1 MNNTILMNKAFWLS
15 VIVLFVTGI
24 LIGFQTMF
32 IDEGFYLSNYQQF
45 LKDPL
50 INAGSSGAYLTVL
63 VGSLWDQFFG
73 FGGILS
79 HRIFGL
85 LLGCV
90 SFYFTWRLLKEFTNY
105 PFWIF
110 LGCFLP
116 SLHGVAS
123 CMGSINVIIS
133 SIASCFLYES
143 YKEKSLR
150 KYVVAAA
157 LVGMSLFGRFTSL
170 LGIITLLLPP
180 LFCYLKDD
188 RKFAVRETL
197 WGFIGYILGIVLVL
211 ILIVCMGHFDAYYQS
226 IFVDLV
232 SSGKS
237 EGSTHN
243 IWNLLYVYL
252 KDVGIVFGSVFIA
265 LILAGLI
272 KKYCLKN
279 FSFYIALLIVVSGA
293 LVLLMKILVDK
304 VSPIAHNYVLAVA
317 SFAFLILSGKET
329 IKKYDFLVAY
339 IVLGALIGPMGS
351 DVAILGHGCCFLSL
365 SLPMF
370 VSSLSDNPYRKRI
383 IYLLLTLCLA
393 YSADRIRRIVMYGN
407 FWEYGPRYEMTYRLE
422 GSKFATIYVSK
433 ETKDTMDPLLFE
445 LKKYVKPDDELMCFY
460 SIPIIHYF
468 TETRPYTYH
477 SCPAFYD
484 SDLFCKRL
492 HKAEKEKPLLPVV
505 VVEKISEKLEGANKV
520 KYECLKDF
528 MNRHSY
534 HQVWQNEKYVISLPG
549 SANK

>member
-1 MNNTILMNKAFWLS
+1 MNNNVCLNKAFWLS
-15 VIVLFVTGI
+15 MIALFVCGLFI
-24 LIGFQTMF
+24 NLQAMF
-32 IDEGFYLSNYQQF
+32 VDEGFYLSNYQNF
-45 LKDPL
+45 FKDPS
-50 INAGSSGAYLTVL
+50 INLSSCAFYLTVF
-63 VGSLWDQFFG
+63 VGGLWDKFFG

-79 HRIFGL
+79 HRIFAL

-90 SFYFTWRLLKEFTNY
+90 SFYFTWRLLKEFTKY
-105 PFWIF
+105 PLWIF

-116 SLHGVAS
+116 MLHGIGS
-123 CMGSINVIIS
+123 CMGSISGFILGV
-133 SIASCFLYES
+133 ASCFLYEA
-143 YKEKSLR
+143 YKENSLG
-150 KYVVAAA
+150 KYLFAAV
-157 LVGMSLFGRFTSL
+157 LVGMSLFGRFTAIL
-170 LGIITLLLPP
+170 TIFPLFLPALFNLKNNRRLAIQQTFVGLGGYVLGLLLV
-180 LFCYLKDD
+180 F
-188 RKFAVRETL
+188 V
-197 WGFIGYILGIVLVL
+197 
-211 ILIVCMGHFDAYYQS
+211 LIVCMGHFDAYYQS

-252 KDVGIVFGSVFIA
+252 KDIGIVFGSVFVV
-265 LILAGLI
+265 LLLAGLI

-329 IKKYDFLVAY
+329 IKKYDFLIAY
-339 IVLGALIGPMGS
+339 IVLGALIRPMGS

-365 SLPMF
+365 SLPLF
-370 VSSLSDNPYRKRI
+370 ISSLSEAPYRKRV
-383 IYLLLTLCLA
+383 IYLVLTLCLV
-393 YSADRIRRIVMYGN
+393 YSAERIRRIVMFGN
-407 FWEYGPRYEMTYRLE
+407 FWEYGPRYEMTYKLE
-422 GSKFATIYVSK
+422 GSKYATIFVSK
-433 ETKDTMDPLLFE
+433 ETKQTMDPLLFE

-492 HKAEKEKPLLPVV
+492 LKAEKEKPLLPVV
-505 VVEKISEKLEGANKV
+505 VLEKKSDKLEGANKI
-520 KYECLKDF
+520 KYDCLKAF
-528 MNRHSY
+528 MERHRY
-534 HQVWQNEKYVISLPG
+534 NQVWNNEKYVILLPA
-549 SANK
+549 SQNR

>member
-1 MNNTILMNKAFWLS
+1 MNNNVCLNKAFWLS
-15 VIVLFVTGI
+15 MIALFVCGLFI
-24 LIGFQTMF
+24 NLQTMF
-32 IDEGFYLSNYQQF
+32 IDEGFYLSNYQTF
-45 LKDPL
+45 LKDPG
-50 INAGSSGAYLTVL
+50 INAGSIAGYLTVL
-63 VGSLWDQFFG
+63 VGSLWDKYFG
-73 FGGILS
+73 FGGIIS

-90 SFYFTWRLLKEFTNY
+90 SFYFTWRLLKEFTKY
-105 PFWIF
+105 PLWIF

-116 SLHGVAS
+116 MLHGIGG
-123 CMGSINVIIS
+123 CMGSISGFILG
-133 SIASCFLYES
+133 IASCFLYES
-143 YKEKSLR
+143 YKENSLG
-150 KYVVAAA
+150 KYLVAAI
-157 LVGMSLFGRFTSL
+157 LVGMSLFGRFTAIL
-170 LGIITLLLPP
+170 TIFP
-180 LFCYLKDD
+180 LFLPTLFNLKNN
-188 RKFAVRETL
+188 RRLALQQAFVGA
-197 WGFIGYILGIVLVL
+197 GGYILGIVLVFLL
-211 ILIVCMGHFDAYYQS
+211 IICMGHFDAYYQS

-252 KDVGIVFGSVFIA
+252 KDIGIVFGSVFIV
-265 LILAGLI
+265 LLLAGLV

-279 FSFYIALLIVVSGA
+279 LSFYIALLIVVSGA

-317 SFAFLILSGKET
+317 SFTFLVLSGKET

-339 IVLGALIGPMGS
+339 IVMRALIGPMGS

-370 VSSLSDNPYRKRI
+370 VSSLSENPYRKRI
-383 IYLLLTLCLA
+383 IYLVLTLCLV
-393 YSADRIRRIVMYGN
+393 YSAERIRRIVMFGN
-407 FWEYGPRYEMTYRLE
+407 FWEYGPRYEMTYKLE

-492 HKAEKEKPLLPVV
+492 LKAEEEKPSLPVV
-505 VVEKISEKLEGANKV
+505 VVEKISEKLDGANKT
-520 KYECLKDF
+520 KYDCLKAF
-528 MNRHSY
+528 MKRHHY
-534 HQVWQNEKYVISLPG
+534 YQVWDNEKYVILLPSLQ
-549 SANK
+549 SK

>member
-1 MNNTILMNKAFWLS
+1 MSKSILQNKAFWLS
-15 VIVLFVTGI
+15 MIALFVCGLFI
-24 LIGFQTMF
+24 NLQAMF
-32 IDEGFYLSNYQQF
+32 VDEGFYLSNYQNF
-45 LKDPL
+45 FKDPS
-50 INAGSSGAYLTVL
+50 INLSSCAFYLTVF
-63 VGSLWDQFFG
+63 VGGLWDKFFG

-79 HRIFGL
+79 HRIFAL

-90 SFYFTWRLLKEFTNY
+90 SFYFTWRLLKEFTKY
-105 PFWIF
+105 PLWIF

-116 SLHGVAS
+116 MLHGIGG
-123 CMGSINVIIS
+123 CMGSISGFILG
-133 SIASCFLYES
+133 IASCFLYES
-143 YKEKSLR
+143 YKENSLG
-150 KYVVAAA
+150 KYLVAAI
-157 LVGMSLFGRFTSL
+157 LVGMSLFGRFTAIL
-170 LGIITLLLPP
+170 TIFP
-180 LFCYLKDD
+180 LFLPTLFNLKNN
-188 RKFAVRETL
+188 RRLALQQAFV
-197 WGFIGYILGIVLVL
+197 GVGGYISGIVLVFLL
-211 ILIVCMGHFDAYYQS
+211 IIFMGHFDAYYQS

-252 KDVGIVFGSVFIA
+252 KDVGIVFGSVFIV
-265 LILAGLI
+265 LLLAGLI

-279 FSFYIALLIVVSGA
+279 YSFYIVLLIVVSGA
-293 LVLLMKILVDK
+293 LVLLMKLLVDK

-365 SLPMF
+365 SLPLF
-370 VSSLSDNPYRKRI
+370 VSSLTENPYRKRI
-383 IYLLLTLCLA
+383 IYLVLVLCLV
-393 YSADRIRRIVMYGN
+393 YSAERIRRIVMFGN
-407 FWEYGPRYEMTYRLE
+407 FWEDGPRYEMTYKLE
-422 GSKFATIYVSK
+422 GSKYATIFVSK
-433 ETKDTMDPLLFE
+433 ETKETMDPLLFE
-445 LKKYVKPDDELMCFY
+445 LKKYVKPDDELMCFF
-460 SIPIIHYF
+460 SIPIVHYF

-505 VVEKISEKLEGANKV
+505 VVEKISEKLEDANKV

>member
-1 MNNTILMNKAFWLS
+1 MSKSILQNKAFWLS
-15 VIVLFVTGI
+15 MIALFVCGLYI
-24 LIGFQTMF
+24 NLQVMF
-32 IDEGFYLSNYQQF
+32 IDEGYYLSNYQTF
-45 LKDPL
+45 LKDPG
-50 INAGSSGAYLTVL
+50 INASSIAGYLTVL
-63 VGSLWDQFFG
+63 VGSLWDKYFG
-73 FGGILS
+73 FGGIIS

-90 SFYFTWRLLKEFTNY
+90 SFYFTWRLLKEFTKY
-105 PFWIF
+105 PLWIF

-116 SLHGVAS
+116 MLHGIGG
-123 CMGSINVIIS
+123 CMGSIS
-133 SIASCFLYES
+133 GFLLGIASCFLYES
-143 YKEKSLR
+143 YKENSLG
-150 KYVVAAA
+150 KYLVAAI
-157 LVGMSLFGRFTSL
+157 LVGMSLFGRFTAIL
-170 LGIITLLLPP
+170 TIFP
-180 LFCYLKDD
+180 LFLPTLFNLKNN
-188 RKFAVRETL
+188 RRLALQQAFV
-197 WGFIGYILGIVLVL
+197 GVGGYILGIVLVFLL
-211 ILIVCMGHFDAYYQS
+211 IICMGHFDAYYQS

-252 KDVGIVFGSVFIA
+252 KDVGIVFGSVCIV
-265 LILAGLI
+265 LLLAGLI

-279 FSFYIALLIVVSGA
+279 YSFYIALLIVVSGA

-365 SLPMF
+365 SLPLF
-370 VSSLSDNPYRKRI
+370 ISSLSGDPYRKRI
-383 IYLLLTLCLA
+383 IYLVLTLCLV
-393 YSADRIRRIVMYGN
+393 YSAERIRRIVMFGN
-407 FWEYGPRYEMTYRLE
+407 FWEYGPRYEMTYKLE
-422 GSKFATIYVSK
+422 GSKYATIFVSK
-433 ETKDTMDPLLFE
+433 ETKETMDPLLFE
-445 LKKYVKPDDELMCFY
+445 LKKYVKPDDELMCFF
-460 SIPIIHYF
+460 SIPIVHYF

-492 HKAEKEKPLLPVV
+492 LKAEKEKPLLPVV
-505 VVEKISEKLEGANKV
+505 VVEKKSEKLEGANKV

>member
-1 MNNTILMNKAFWLS
+1 MNNNVCLNKAFWLS
-15 VIVLFVTGI
+15 MIALFVCGLFI
-24 LIGFQTMF
+24 NLQTMF
-32 IDEGFYLSNYQQF
+32 IDEGFYLSNYQTF
-45 LKDPL
+45 LKDPT
-50 INAGSSGAYLTVL
+50 INIGSSGAYLTVL
-63 VGSLWDQFFG
+63 VGGLWDKFFG

-79 HRIFGL
+79 HRIFAL

-90 SFYFTWRLLKEFTNY
+90 SFYFTWRLLKEFTKY
-105 PFWIF
+105 PLWIF

-116 SLHGVAS
+116 LLHGIGG
-123 CMGSINVIIS
+123 CMGSISGFILG
-133 SIASCFLYES
+133 IASCFLYES
-143 YKEKSLR
+143 YKENSLG
-150 KYVVAAA
+150 KYLVAAI
-157 LVGMSLFGRFTSL
+157 LVGMSLFGRFTAIL
-170 LGIITLLLPP
+170 TIFP
-180 LFCYLKDD
+180 LFLPTLFNLKNN
-188 RKFAVRETL
+188 RRLALQQAFV
-197 WGFIGYILGIVLVL
+197 GVGGYILGIVLVFLL
-211 ILIVCMGHFDAYYQS
+211 IICMGHFDAYYQS

-252 KDVGIVFGSVFIA
+252 KDIGIVFGSVFIV
-265 LILAGLI
+265 LLLSGLV

-279 FSFYIALLIVVSGA
+279 LSFYIALLIVVSGA

-317 SFAFLILSGKET
+317 SFTFLILSGKET

-339 IVLGALIGPMGS
+339 IVMRALIGPMGS

-370 VSSLSDNPYRKRI
+370 VSSLSENPYRKRI
-383 IYLLLTLCLA
+383 IYLVLTLCLV
-393 YSADRIRRIVMYGN
+393 YSAERIRRIVMFGT
-407 FWEYGPRYEMTYRLE
+407 FWDYGPRYEMTYKLE

-484 SDLFCKRL
+484 SDLFAKRL
-492 HKAEKEKPLLPVV
+492 LKAEKEKPVLPVV
-505 VVEKISEKLEGANKV
+505 VVEKISEKLEGANKT
-520 KYECLKDF
+520 KYDCLKDF
-528 MNRHSY
+528 MNRHHY
-534 HQVWQNEKYVISLPG
+534 YQVWDNEKYVILLPSLQ
-549 SANK
+549 SK

>member
-1 MNNTILMNKAFWLS
+1 MNKSILLNKAFWLS
-15 VIVLFVTGI
+15 MIALFVCGLFI
-24 LIGFQTMF
+24 NLQTMF
-32 IDEGFYLSNYQQF
+32 IDEGYYLSNYQSF
-45 LKDPL
+45 LKDPS
-50 INAGSSGAYLTVL
+50 INQSSCASYLTVL
-63 VGSLWDQFFG
+63 VGGLWDKFFG

-85 LLGCV
+85 LFGCV
-90 SFYFTWRLLKEFTNY
+90 SLYFTWRLFKEFIKY
-105 PFWIF
+105 PLWIF

-116 SLHGVAS
+116 MLHGIGS
-123 CMGSINVIIS
+123 CMGSISGFIL

-143 YKEKSLR
+143 YKENSLG
-150 KYVVAAA
+150 KYLFAAV
-157 LVGMSLFGRFTSL
+157 LVGMSLFGRFTAIL
-170 LGIITLLLPP
+170 TIFP
-180 LFCYLKDD
+180 LFLPTLFNLKNN
-188 RKFAVRETL
+188 RRLALQQAFV
-197 WGFIGYILGIVLVL
+197 GIGGYILGIVLVFLL
-211 ILIVCMGHFDAYYQS
+211 IICMGHFDAYYQS

-252 KDVGIVFGSVFIA
+252 KDVGIVFGSVCIV
-265 LILAGLI
+265 LLLAGLI

-279 FSFYIALLIVVSGA
+279 YSFYIALLIVVSGA

-365 SLPMF
+365 SLPLF
-370 VSSLSDNPYRKRI
+370 ISSLSGDPYRKRI
-383 IYLLLTLCLA
+383 IYLVLTLCLV
-393 YSADRIRRIVMYGN
+393 YSAERIRRIVMFGN
-407 FWEYGPRYEMTYRLE
+407 FWEYGPRYEMTYKLD
-422 GSKFATIYVSK
+422 GSKYATIFVSE
-433 ETKDTMDPLLFE
+433 ETKTTMDPLLFE

-492 HKAEKEKPLLPVV
+492 LKAEKEKPLLPVV
-505 VVEKISEKLEGANKV
+505 VVEKISDKLEGANKI
-520 KYECLKDF
+520 KYDCLKAF
-528 MNRHSY
+528 MKRHRY
-534 HQVWQNEKYVISLPG
+534 YQVWDNEKYIILLPA
-549 SANK
+549 SQNR

>member
-1 MNNTILMNKAFWLS
+1 
-15 VIVLFVTGI
+15 
-24 LIGFQTMF
+24 
-32 IDEGFYLSNYQQF
+32 
-45 LKDPL
+45 
-50 INAGSSGAYLTVL
+50 
-63 VGSLWDQFFG
+63 
-73 FGGILS
+73 
-79 HRIFGL
+79 
-85 LLGCV
+85 
-90 SFYFTWRLLKEFTNY
+90 
-105 PFWIF
+105 
-110 LGCFLP
+110 
-116 SLHGVAS
+116 
-123 CMGSINVIIS
+123 MGSISGFILG
-133 SIASCFLYES
+133 IASCFLYES
-143 YKEKSLR
+143 YKENSLG
-150 KYVVAAA
+150 KYLVAAI
-157 LVGMSLFGRFTSL
+157 LVGMSLFGRFTAIL
-170 LGIITLLLPP
+170 TIFP
-180 LFCYLKDD
+180 LFLPTLFNLKNN
-188 RKFAVRETL
+188 RRLALQQAFV
-197 WGFIGYILGIVLVL
+197 GVGGYISGIVLVFLL
-211 ILIVCMGHFDAYYQS
+211 IIFMGHFDAYYQS

-252 KDVGIVFGSVFIA
+252 KDVGIVFGSVFIV
-265 LILAGLI
+265 LLLAGLI

-279 FSFYIALLIVVSGA
+279 YSFYIVLLIVVSGA
-293 LVLLMKILVDK
+293 LVLLMKLLVDK

-365 SLPMF
+365 SLPLF
-370 VSSLSDNPYRKRI
+370 VSSLTENPYRKRI
-383 IYLLLTLCLA
+383 IYLVLVLCLV
-393 YSADRIRRIVMYGN
+393 YSAERIRRIVMFGN
-407 FWEYGPRYEMTYRLE
+407 FWENGPRYEMTYKLE
-422 GSKFATIYVSK
+422 GSKYATIFVSK
-433 ETKDTMDPLLFE
+433 ETKETMDPLLFE
-445 LKKYVKPDDELMCFY
+445 LKKYVKPDDELMCFF
-460 SIPIIHYF
+460 SIPIVHYF